1 MAVVDSIYGASGECE
16 ERLLELKSVL
26 EMVLDAVGD
35 GAVPAWLFTIQ
46 RHVDSVDSA
55 FRGFVDV
62 VHEEAMPRIKDLEA
76 ARRQMGVKS
85 AIQA

>member
-1 MAVVDSIYGASGECE
+1 MAVVDSIYGASGKCE

-35 GAVPAWLFTIQ
+35 GPVPAWLFTVQ
-46 RHVDSVDSA
+46 RHVDSVNSA
-55 FRGFVDV
+55 FLDYVGV
-62 VHEEAMPRIKDLEA
+62 VHEEAMPRIKDLES
-76 ARRQMGVKS
+76 ARRQMGMKP